1 MRLDRALSSTAS
13 APVSTGGCFGCASK
27 LPAIR
32 HDVDAL
38 MVHGHGMMMVMM
50 REPPRAR
57 AISTIDQHPPVSPAL
72 LKVNATFTRRKDR
85 QEADGCEPC
94 SQHAI
99 TSTPPT
105 LGATCSFRRITFP
118 PLRETIVE
126 RSLTSPDRS
135 DRALQPLNS
144 PAAQGLE
151 DKGPPVRSSVTRLRE
166 VTRPTA
172 TFEPIGQ
179 AI

>member
-57 AISTIDQHPPVSPAL
+57 AISTINQHPPVSPAL
-72 LKVNATFTRRKDR
+72 LKANATFTRRRR
-85 QEADGCEPC
+85 QQDADGCEPC
-94 SQHAI
+94 GRWLDTLSRQHRQLSARLAHSEELPFLRCERPSWNAASPRL
-99 TSTPPT
+99 TAPT
-105 LGATCSFRRITFP
+105 
-118 PLRETIVE
+118 
-126 RSLTSPDRS
+126 
-135 DRALQPLNS
+135 
-144 PAAQGLE
+144 
-151 DKGPPVRSSVTRLRE
+151 
-166 VTRPTA
+166 
-172 TFEPIGQ
+172 EPFNLSIPRQ
-179 AI
+179 HKDWKTKARQYVAP